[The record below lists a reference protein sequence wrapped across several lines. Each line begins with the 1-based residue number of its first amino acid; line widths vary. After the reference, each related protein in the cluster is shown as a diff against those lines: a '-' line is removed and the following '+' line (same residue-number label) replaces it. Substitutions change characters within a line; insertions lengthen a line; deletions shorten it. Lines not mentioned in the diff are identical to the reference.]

1 MPNFYLKSLK
11 TVHSRDQMPE
21 TGDIGGNDDTGLASL
36 VLLLRFH
43 GIAAEPDQIRHRF
56 GGIAIGVAQ
65 MLRCAK
71 DFGVKAR
78 LVSSSWQRLARL
90 NLPAIAELRDGGFL
104 IIGKIADDGA
114 LVQNPKIGRPQLL
127 KRAALEAA

>member
-1 MPNFYLKSLK
+1 MSNFYLKSLR

-21 TGDIGGNDDTGLASL
+21 SGDIGGNGDTGLASL

-56 GGIAIGVAQ
+56 GGIAIGVPQ

-78 LVSSSWQRLARL
+78 LVSGSWQRLARL
-90 NLPAIAELRDGGFL
+90 NLPA
-104 IIGKIADDGA
+104 
-114 LVQNPKIGRPQLL
+114 KIGRASCRERVELS
-127 KRAALEAA
+127 